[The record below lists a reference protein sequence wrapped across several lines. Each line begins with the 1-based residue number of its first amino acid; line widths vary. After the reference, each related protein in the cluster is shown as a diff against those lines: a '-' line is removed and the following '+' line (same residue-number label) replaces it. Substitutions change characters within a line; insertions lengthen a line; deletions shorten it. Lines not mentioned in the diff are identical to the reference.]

1 VAEQSIRC
9 FVAVN
14 LPPFIKENL
23 GRIQEELRKAQADV
37 SWVKPENI
45 HLTLKFL
52 GGIGEKRVERVKE
65 VLANA
70 VAMAGSFDIQ
80 LEGLGVFP
88 GIKSPRVVWVGVK
101 ETPAALIE
109 LQKAVDEGLAQ
120 IGFPKEG
127 RKFSP
132 HFTLGRVRSPRN
144 VEALRQALTE
154 VKTEGLEA
162 VKIESLELMQSQLS
176 PKGSTYSVLQ
186 KFYLKLS
193 EP

>member
-1 VAEQSIRC
+1 MEPSSLRC
-9 FVAVN
+9 FIAVN
-14 LPPFIKENL
+14 LPSSLKEKL
-23 GRIQEELRKAQADV
+23 GLVQEELRKAQGDV

-52 GGIGEKRVERVKE
+52 GEISEKKVERVKE
-65 VLANA
+65 VLTKA
-70 VAMAGSFDIQ
+70 VAIAASFEIQ

-88 GIKSPRVVWVGVK
+88 GMKSPRVIWVGAK
-101 ETPAALIE
+101 ETPAALAE
-109 LQKAVDEGLAQ
+109 LQKAVDEGLSQ

-144 VEALRQALTE
+144 IEALRQALTE
-154 VKTEGLEA
+154 IKTPGLEA
-162 VKIESLELMQSQLS
+162 VKIESLELMRSQLS

-186 KFYLKLS
+186 KFILKPS